1 MWRVHHSLNPLV
13 SFQCL
18 QEALSIEKDWRT
30 ISLCPKCQS
39 HFPPLPKYRN
49 FDVLT
54 SSSSIK
60 KLLNI
65 LLVCLWR
72 PQTTSWEENEDKM
85 PVISCGPFLLMTAER
100 SIYLEQS
107 SGRHLC
113 HSEGLCLIHT
123 RSLHSFR
130 FLHLLDLSKQAF
142 SYIFHT
148 GLSETNFCAKHSPF
162 KKDLWII
169 CFADSSLARLY
180 ANSLTFTDLT

>member
-1 MWRVHHSLNPLV
+1 MWWVHHSLNTLV

-18 QEALSIEKDWRT
+18 QEALPIEKDWRT

-39 HFPPLPKYRN
+39 HFPPLRKYRN

-65 LLVCLWR
+65 LLVRLCR
-72 PQTTSWEENEDKM
+72 PQTTSWEVNEDKL
-85 PVISCGPFLLMTAER
+85 PVISCGSFLLTTAER

-113 HSEGLCLIHT
+113 HNEGLCLIHT
-123 RSLHSFR
+123 LSLHSFR
-130 FLHLLDLSKQAF
+130 FLHLLDLLSEQSF

-148 GLSETNFCAKHSPF
+148 GPSKTNFCAKHSPF
-162 KKDLWII
+162 KKGLVNDLHRIS
-169 CFADSSLARLY
+169 F
-180 ANSLTFTDLT
+180 